1 MRGEKDENGFMNA
14 EQMNIRFINVLQ
26 LVYMNSRLDS
36 NGNHIIPDDIM
47 QKVQTELDFN
57 SNETSKNKIIA
68 QQIKRYRKRKSYLFW
83 SEILSS
89 GNFKSYNE
97 AKDILMM
104 IHKKSDPLYN
114 SMTHVRY
121 AMESMHLALDDYFG
135 TNHLIVSPSRFLT
148 RKVTKTKKK
157 GKRCALKKK
166 LTKKNAISKKS
177 INCDPPF

>member
-1 MRGEKDENGFMNA
+1 MRAKKDENGFMNA
-14 EQMNIRFINVLQ
+14 EQMNVRFINVLQ

-36 NGNHIIPDDIM
+36 KGNHIIPDDIM

-57 SNETSKNKIIA
+57 SNEPSKNKIIA
-68 QQIKRYRKRKSYLFW
+68 EQIKRYRKRKSYLFW
-83 SEILSS
+83 LEILSS

-97 AKDILMM
+97 AKDVLMM

-121 AMESMHLALDDYFG
+121 AMESMHLALDDHFG

-148 RKVTKTKKK
+148 RKVIKTKN
-157 GKRCALKKK
+157 KRNKCVSKKK
-166 LTKKNAISKKS
+166 STKNPATAQKS
-177 INCDPPF
+177 INYVQPF